1 MVMRRVNTIYI
12 AYIYCLSDNF
22 ANRHAIV
29 AGEMRPVFL
38 FSPVHGRVGAC
49 GFFLLSTMAK
59 TTRSKRDQTVRR
71 HEI

>member
-1 MVMRRVNTIYI
+1 MRRVNTIYI

-38 FSPVHGRVGAC
+38 FFSGSRASRCVR
-49 GFFLLSTMAK
+49 FFSIINDGENDK
-59 TTRSKRDQTVRR
+59 K
-71 HEI
+71 